1 MRQPPLSLYLHFPW
15 CVRKCPYCDF
25 NSHKAGNDPPRDRYV
40 SALLSDLQRE
50 AKRSDQRPVKTIF
63 LGGGTPS
70 FFAPDEIAKVL
81 LSAHEHL
88 NVDTDCEITME
99 ANPGTLERGSL
110 AAYREA
116 GVTRLS
122 LGAQSFDANMLLV
135 LGRIHGPDDIRSAY
149 DDACAA
155 GFSSINIDLMF
166 ALPGQDLAGAISD
179 IDKLLALGPP
189 HISYYQLT
197 LEPNTT
203 FYKRPPPGI
212 PDDDLA
218 WTIQERCHERL
229 AAAGYQK
236 YEISA
241 FARPG
246 HRCRHNLNYWTFGDY
261 LAVGAGAHGKLTDV
275 DGVAWRYQKAANPR
289 TYIEQAESGHWNE
302 PASRIGQ
309 DEFLFEFMLN
319 ALRLSDGFSE
329 QDLRDRTGIEAAAEL
344 RPVTEALADGLIE
357 QTGPGHWRPT
367 ATGFRYL
374 NDLQARFLP

>member
-70 FFAPDEIAKVL
+70 FFSPDEIATVL

-99 ANPGTLERGSL
+99 ANPGTLDRGSL

-179 IDKLLALGPP
+179 MDNLLALGPP

-229 AAAGYQK
+229 AAAGYRK

-289 TYIEQAESGHWNE
+289 TYIEQAESGQWKE

-344 RPVTEALADGLIE
+344 RPVAEALADGLIE
-357 QTGPGHWRPT
+357 QTEPGHWRPT